1 MEIQTVESKSL
12 QYKPSCMKSVRGK
25 QILYFKV
32 FTTVEAIL
40 LKESC
45 KVSCLELLQISA
57 GNNLVKNY
65 SVLSSPWLWHGHIPY
80 DSCEDAYNLGLLCA
94 RQHRIACTEVQLISL
109 FAVEVPPKVS
119 DNNLELLGSTFEV
132 SIILV
137 TFASNFFSLLLSR
150 PDTECRRG
158 RTQHIVH

>member
-25 QILYFKV
+25 QIYFKV
-32 FTTVEAIL
+32 FIPVETTISKV
-40 LKESC
+40 SC

-80 DSCEDAYNLGLLCA
+80 DSREDAYNLGLLCA

-109 FAVEVPPKVS
+109 FAGEVPLNVS
-119 DNNLELLGSTFEV
+119 ANNLELLGSTLK
-132 SIILV
+132 S
-137 TFASNFFSLLLSR
+137 A
-150 PDTECRRG
+150 
-158 RTQHIVH
+158 